1 MKDVNKSVKNNESA
15 KNDKQTVEQRTDS
28 LLRLCYEN
36 ANVIL
41 LFVVVILSFCYSDRL
56 SLSHKI
62 TRNQYTDNT
71 FQKNELQKNEK
82 NNYLQQ
88 SGWEA
93 IACDSA
99 TAC

>member
-1 MKDVNKSVKNNESA
+1 MKAPKMTNKLLNSVPIFCCAYVMKTLMSFFF
-15 KNDKQTVEQRTDS
+15 
-28 LLRLCYEN
+28 LL
-36 ANVIL
+36 L
-41 LFVVVILSFCYSDRL
+41 LFLSFCYSDRL

>member
-41 LFVVVILSFCYSDRL
+41 LFVVVIFILLLFRSIVSF
-56 SLSHKI
+56 
-62 TRNQYTDNT
+62 
-71 FQKNELQKNEK
+71 
-82 NNYLQQ
+82 
-88 SGWEA
+88 A
-93 IACDSA
+93 
-99 TAC
+99 